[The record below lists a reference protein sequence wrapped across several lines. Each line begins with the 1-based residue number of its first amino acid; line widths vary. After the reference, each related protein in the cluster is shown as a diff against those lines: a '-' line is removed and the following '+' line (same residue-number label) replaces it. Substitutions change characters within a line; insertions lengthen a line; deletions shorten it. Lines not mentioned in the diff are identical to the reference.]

1 MNRPLLVV
9 LGAITFALMS
19 VVFFWVFKLTMAN
32 SMKTDMVSPEKVAA
46 FIQALLE
53 ANRNNYTDNVVV
65 KLQKEGIQAHEHWKD
80 ERGVALPAQYL
91 MESGRLVSMKDLKF
105 SFRLASLTP
114 IYVWNGPNSDF
125 ERLGLAAVDKT
136 PEKPHYGFI
145 TKGGT
150 RYFQAIYADR
160 AGSQACVDCHNQHP
174 NSPRRDFKLND
185 VMGGIV
191 ITFPVG
197 E

>member
-9 LGAITFALMS
+9 LGATVFALMS
-19 VVFFWVFKLTMAN
+19 VVFFWIFKLTLAQ
-32 SMKTDMVSPEKVAA
+32 SMKADMVSPEHVAGYVHA
-46 FIQALLE
+46 ILE

-65 KLQKEGIQAHEHWKD
+65 KLQKDGIQAHEHWRD
-80 ERGVALPAQYL
+80 ERGVPLPAQYL
-91 MESGRLVSMKDLKF
+91 MESGRLVAAKDLKF
-105 SFRLASLTP
+105 TFRLASLTP
-114 IYVWNGPNSDF
+114 IYQWNGPNSDA
-125 ERLGLAAVDKT
+125 ERLGLAAVERQPDV
-136 PEKPHYGFI
+136 PHYGFF
-145 TKGGT
+145 TKGGV

-160 AGSQACVDCHNQHP
+160 GASQACVDCHNTHP

-185 VMGGIV
+185 VMGGII